1 MRKRI
6 IILLIIVLFG
16 MAVGF
21 SAWYYWTHR
30 YDKLIVEIAAQYN
43 LDPELVKAIIYEE
56 SFFNPRAHSSQNAV
70 GLMQVTP
77 IAAQEWMEAKRSR
90 SLGEAVATLS
100 NGSTA
105 ARGEMSFEEA
115 LSDPFVSLHVGCW
128 YLQNLLERY
137 ANEPH
142 PLAVSLA
149 AYNAGPTNVERW
161 ASSSDRLNLSREE
174 FIARIQFPVTRDYVE
189 SILERY
195 DYYKRDRDIKQ

>member
-1 MRKRI
+1 MRKRV
-6 IILLIIVLFG
+6 IILLIIVLLCT
-16 MAVGF
+16 AVGF

-30 YDKLIVEIAAQYN
+30 YDKLIVQIAAQYD

-77 IAAQEWMEAKRSR
+77 IAAQEWVEAKRAR
-90 SLGEAVATLS
+90 TLGEAVAKLLNS
-100 NGSTA
+100 SPGG
-105 ARGEMSFEEA
+105 RDMSFEEA
-115 LSDPFVSLHVGCW
+115 LSNPVVSLHVGCW

-137 ANEPH
+137 SDEPH

-161 ASSSDRLNLSREE
+161 ASSSDRLNLSREQ

>member
-1 MRKRI
+1 MRKRLFT
-6 IILLIIVLFG
+6 LLILGLIG
-16 MAVGF
+16 AGIIF

-30 YDKLIVEIAAQYN
+30 YDKLIVEISAQYD

-77 IAAQEWMEAKRSR
+77 IAAQEWVESKRSR
-90 SLGEAVATLS
+90 SLGEAAASLS
-100 NGSTA
+100 PDVP
-105 ARGEMSFEEA
+105 RGREISFEEA
-115 LSDPFVSLHVGCW
+115 LSNPVVSLHVGCW
-128 YLQNLLERY
+128 YLQTLLARY
-137 ANEPH
+137 GDEPH

-149 AYNAGPTNVERW
+149 AYNAGPSNVERW
-161 ASSSDRLNLSREE
+161 ASSSDRLNMSREE

-195 DYYKRDRDIKQ
+195 DYYKRDRDIRQ

>member
-1 MRKRI
+1 MMRKRI
-6 IILLIIVLFG
+6 IILLIIVLLG
-16 MAVGF
+16 TAVGF

-30 YDKLIVEIAAQYN
+30 YDKLIVQIAAQYG
-43 LDPELVKAIIYEE
+43 LDPELVKAIVYEE

-77 IAAQEWMEAKRSR
+77 IAAQEWVEAKRSR
-90 SLGEAVATLS
+90 SLGEAVAALL
-100 NGSTA
+100 NNSTGG
-105 ARGEMSFEEA
+105 RDMSFEEA
-115 LSDPFVSLHVGCW
+115 LSNPVVSLHVGCW

-137 ANEPH
+137 SDEPH

-174 FIARIQFPVTRDYVE
+174 FIARIQFPVTRGYVE